1 MGGTL
6 FPPCI
11 YLGPNCDRGNEGRGD
26 LPQKIHCMYC
36 YTQCPQPCSRPPDPH
51 LCQRYPDT
59 HRQVRGSLLW
69 CHCSFLLGPGAQVS
83 VVPSESLFPS
93 PGSSMVGL
101 MTTSSKRAYAIPKSA
116 APRAPVPAAD
126 HHRPAPPQQ
135 TLKHSCLSLCG
146 VPGSWCIYGLFDP
159 LSVSGGNGVWF

>member
-1 MGGTL
+1 MEL
-6 FPPCI
+6 CSLPAV
-11 YLGPNCDRGNEGRGD
+11 YLGPNCDGGSEGRVD
-26 LPQKIHCMYC
+26 LPQQVHCMYSD
-36 YTQCPQPCSRPPDPH
+36 TQCPQPRSRPPDAR

-69 CHCSFLLGPGAQVS
+69 GHCSFLLSPGAQVS

-126 HHRPAPPQQ
+126 HHWPVPPQQ
-135 TLKHSCLSLCG
+135 TLKHSSVSVSVGSLGPSAHMVCLS
-146 VPGSWCIYGLFDP
+146 P
-159 LSVSGGNGVWF
+159 LSVTGGNGVWF